1 MLSRVPGTTLSDPLW
16 HELTFD
22 RVLQYYDGPRLL
34 LRRTDDGQLYLA
46 WWSDADESTERW
58 LYLPLTQARLRDV
71 LSGDMPSR
79 NALNTPENGYVLVV
93 DIASDTDTIISVVRT
108 NASAL
113 PQNTLPLPGARLDIS
128 QEANDSLQA
137 GLVEVISAIPPYE
150 YHQRMAT
157 IAVPKAEMLRLH
169 EGMVSAATII
179 KQQLTALEAIS
190 VTVVVGANGP
200 SDDDLNDYIR
210 AVSANAE
217 LGQLLRPSPDRY
229 IGTIDVPV
237 VQISTMIRGIRGA
250 SNALNSLFDLMAT
263 HQLLGESIGLS
274 SGDVENWTQTRR
286 IVESLDSFIQAQ
298 LDIPATTEHVPV
310 EAGPVGFRRL
320 FQEYED
326 LAPLSSISRLIGPVS
341 EAGIASP
348 DVVTSAPNI
357 PFLGPP
363 A

>member
-1 MLSRVPGTTLSDPLW
+1 MLSRVPGIPLADSPW
-16 HELTFD
+16 RELTFD

-58 LYLPLTQARLRDV
+58 LYLPLTQSRLRDV

-113 PQNTLPLPGARLDIS
+113 PQNTLPLPGAKLSIS

-137 GLVEVISAIPPYE
+137 GLAEVISAIPPYE
-150 YHQRMAT
+150 YHQGMAT
-157 IAVPKAEMLRLH
+157 IAVPKVEILRLH
-169 EGMVSAATII
+169 EGMVSAVTIM
-179 KQQLTALEAIS
+179 KQQLAALEAIG
-190 VTVVVGANGP
+190 VTVIVGANGP
-200 SDDDLNDYIR
+200 SPDDLNDYIR
-210 AVSANAE
+210 AVSASAE
-217 LGQLLRPSPDRY
+217 LGQLLRPLPDRY
-229 IGTIDVPV
+229 TGKIDVPV
-237 VQISTMIRGIRGA
+237 VQVSILIRGIRGA
-250 SNALNSLFDLMAT
+250 SNAVSRLFDLTAT
-263 HQLLGESIGLS
+263 HQLLGESDGLS
-274 SGDVENWTQTRR
+274 SGHVDNWTQTRR
-286 IVESLDSFIQAQ
+286 IVESLGSFIQAQ
-298 LDIPATTEHVPV
+298 LDIAATTEYVPV
-310 EAGPVGFRRL
+310 EVGLAGFRRL
-320 FQEYED
+320 FQEYEV

-357 PFLGPP
+357 PFLGQT